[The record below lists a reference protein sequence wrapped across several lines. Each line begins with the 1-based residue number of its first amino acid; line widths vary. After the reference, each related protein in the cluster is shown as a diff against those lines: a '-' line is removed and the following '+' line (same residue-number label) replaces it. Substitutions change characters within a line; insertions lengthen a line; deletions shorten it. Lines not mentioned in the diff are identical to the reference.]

1 MVSKHDQHMCLG
13 IRLADTCQSHAVKR
27 GIMPFR
33 PIIASHKPHGA
44 CSDPAL
50 MCEQAILDTLAVAAA
65 RYTRKNMRIL
75 YDALSTLADAQR
87 AKLVPH
93 LPTIMPPLLQRWHL
107 LPDSDRDLLPLLECL
122 TSLAQALG
130 TGTC

>member
-1 MVSKHDQHMCLG
+1 MMLESYQQVVTIPSPLACAQTQHSC
-13 IRLADTCQSHAVKR
+13 V
-27 GIMPFR
+27 
-33 PIIASHKPHGA
+33 
-44 CSDPAL
+44 
-50 MCEQAILDTLAVAAA
+50 QAILDTLAVAAT

-130 TGTC
+130 AKTG